1 MTQVVTKFYKD
12 EHEAD
17 QRIFELKL
25 TRKGLNAVRQIAR
38 HYSGTA
44 QTTTMRLTSRSKL
57 QGDCMRIHYFYREP
71 SGQQMIDEDT
81 KRFGFQPGELLAL
94 VDRFAPPSSGL
105 ES

>member
-1 MTQVVTKFYKD
+1 MFLLWN
-12 EHEAD
+12 
-17 QRIFELKL
+17 LKAASGF
-25 TRKGLNAVRQIAR
+25 RYGLRAMAR
-38 HYSGTA
+38 

-81 KRFGFQPGELLAL
+81 KRFGFQPSELLAL